1 MKVLQPGAP
10 VRGSRSGRPVM
21 AVLDALG
28 RRGALRVGWELL
40 EQPLGFRELQRRA
53 QISSPSLLMQR
64 LREAAELGTVRKD
77 AEGRYE
83 LTPHGRELV
92 DILLPLEKWAQRWAR
107 RRARRSGARPRRSR

>member
-1 MKVLQPGAP
+1 MKVPKSGAP

-28 RRGALRVGWELL
+28 RRGALRVGWELV

-53 QISSPSLLMQR
+53 QISSPSLLTKR

-77 AEGRYE
+77 AKGRYE
-83 LTPHGRELV
+83 LTAYGRELV
-92 DILLPLEKWAQRWAR
+92 DILLPLEEWAKRWAR
-107 RRARRSGARPRRSR
+107 RGGASGRSR